1 MKLTKKALKQ
11 LIKEELEDLQEFSMD
26 EPMAGVGGGDDY
38 IQDMEEDI
46 RENTRQIQE
55 IFRVLKKNGIYRPG
69 I

>member
-26 EPMAGVGGGDDY
+26 EPVAGVGGGDDY
-38 IQDMEEDI
+38 IQNMEEDI
-46 RENTRQIQE
+46 QENTRQIQE
-55 IFRVLKKNGIYRPG
+55 IFRVLKKSGIYRPG

>member
-26 EPMAGVGGGDDY
+26 EPVAGVGGGDDY
-38 IQDMEEDI
+38 IQNMEEDI
-46 RENTRQIQE
+46 QENTRQIQE